1 VASLN
6 KLLHNFFCRRVA
18 NHFSGSGERR
28 VR

>member
-6 KLLHNFFCRRVA
+6 KLLNNFFCRRVA
-18 NHFSGSGERR
+18 NHIFGSGDRR